1 MRNPEGN
8 LALYAERE
16 FAEFAVVKAVMVSD
30 EHELGILDIG
40 AQVERGVL
48 GSKPFRDFGVCKE
61 EHVLDAFFVNRV
73 ERKVQR
79 RDNGIVCKREA
90 HDLEAVFVE
99 DRRLAGIVA
108 QVVDGHLLCHATDRL
123 YRLGVRAATQVE
135 GSIEIEY
142 YSFYRGFH
150 ANQYSIFFIFRR
162 MKTPDSRFYCPLIT
176 VGNITLD
183 ENESTH
189 AVRVCRACVGD
200 VLQLSDGVGHFAD
213 AIIEVANA
221 KACVVRVD
229 SVIEAERPRPKVS
242 LGIACLKD
250 DALEEVVFHAAQT
263 EIDKIIFLRTDF
275 SQEPKNSDLK
285 KTVRRAELKSLV
297 SLKQSKKAWMTNIE
311 GPVEFDKWLEGYNG
325 DLILCDIDGERQ
337 LDLSGSGANENATP
351 ITLLVGPEGGFSP
364 REIEAIKT
372 FRNGKVHLLN
382 LGNTRLRARTA
393 AIIALGKIL

>member
-1 MRNPEGN
+1 
-8 LALYAERE
+8 
-16 FAEFAVVKAVMVSD
+16 
-30 EHELGILDIG
+30 
-40 AQVERGVL
+40 
-48 GSKPFRDFGVCKE
+48 
-61 EHVLDAFFVNRV
+61 
-73 ERKVQR
+73 
-79 RDNGIVCKREA
+79 
-90 HDLEAVFVE
+90 
-99 DRRLAGIVA
+99 
-108 QVVDGHLLCHATDRL
+108 
-123 YRLGVRAATQVE
+123 
-135 GSIEIEY
+135 
-142 YSFYRGFH
+142 
-150 ANQYSIFFIFRR
+150 

-176 VGNITLD
+176 AGTITLD
-183 ENESTH
+183 ENESSH

-213 AIIEVANA
+213 AVIEVADA

-229 SVIEAERPRPKVS
+229 TVIESERARPKVS

-297 SLKQSKKAWMTNIE
+297 SLKQSKKAWMTAIE
-311 GPVEFDKWLEGYNG
+311 GPVEFDKWLASYQG
-325 DLILCDIDGERQ
+325 DLILCDIDGDRQ
-337 LDLSGSGANENATP
+337 LNLSGSGANEDAAP

-372 FRNGKVHLLN
+372 FQNGKVHLLN

>member
-1 MRNPEGN
+1 
-8 LALYAERE
+8 
-16 FAEFAVVKAVMVSD
+16 
-30 EHELGILDIG
+30 
-40 AQVERGVL
+40 
-48 GSKPFRDFGVCKE
+48 
-61 EHVLDAFFVNRV
+61 
-73 ERKVQR
+73 
-79 RDNGIVCKREA
+79 
-90 HDLEAVFVE
+90 
-99 DRRLAGIVA
+99 
-108 QVVDGHLLCHATDRL
+108 
-123 YRLGVRAATQVE
+123 
-135 GSIEIEY
+135 
-142 YSFYRGFH
+142 
-150 ANQYSIFFIFRR
+150 

-176 VGNITLD
+176 AGTITLD
-183 ENESTH
+183 ENESSH

-213 AIIEVANA
+213 AVIEVADA

-229 SVIEAERPRPKVS
+229 TVIESERARPKVS

-297 SLKQSKKAWMTNIE
+297 SLKQSKKAWMTAIE
-311 GPVEFDKWLEGYNG
+311 GPVEFDKWLASYQG

-337 LDLSGSGANENATP
+337 LNLSGDGSGANEDVAP

-372 FRNGKVHLLN
+372 FQNGKVHLLN

>member
-1 MRNPEGN
+1 
-8 LALYAERE
+8 
-16 FAEFAVVKAVMVSD
+16 
-30 EHELGILDIG
+30 
-40 AQVERGVL
+40 
-48 GSKPFRDFGVCKE
+48 
-61 EHVLDAFFVNRV
+61 
-73 ERKVQR
+73 
-79 RDNGIVCKREA
+79 
-90 HDLEAVFVE
+90 
-99 DRRLAGIVA
+99 
-108 QVVDGHLLCHATDRL
+108 
-123 YRLGVRAATQVE
+123 
-135 GSIEIEY
+135 
-142 YSFYRGFH
+142 
-150 ANQYSIFFIFRR
+150 

-176 VGNITLD
+176 AGTITLD
-183 ENESTH
+183 ENESSH

-213 AIIEVANA
+213 AVIEVADA

-229 SVIEAERPRPKVS
+229 TVIESERARPKVS

-263 EIDKIIFLRTDF
+263 EIDRIIFLRTDF

-297 SLKQSKKAWMTNIE
+297 SLKQSKKAWMTAIE
-311 GPVEFDKWLEGYNG
+311 GPVEFDKWLASYQG

-337 LDLSGSGANENATP
+337 LNLSGSGANEDAAP

-372 FRNGKVHLLN
+372 FQNGKVHLLN

>member
-1 MRNPEGN
+1 MF
-8 LALYAERE
+8 LKIA
-16 FAEFAVVKAVMVSD
+16 KD
-30 EHELGILDIG
+30 
-40 AQVERGVL
+40 
-48 GSKPFRDFGVCKE
+48 
-61 EHVLDAFFVNRV
+61 
-73 ERKVQR
+73 
-79 RDNGIVCKREA
+79 
-90 HDLEAVFVE
+90 
-99 DRRLAGIVA
+99 
-108 QVVDGHLLCHATDRL
+108 
-123 YRLGVRAATQVE
+123 
-135 GSIEIEY
+135 
-142 YSFYRGFH
+142 
-150 ANQYSIFFIFRR
+150 SIFGY
-162 MKTPDSRFYCPLIT
+162 MKTPDSRFYCPLIS
-176 VGNITLD
+176 VGTITLD

-189 AVRVCRACVGD
+189 AVRVCRACAGD

-213 AIIEVANA
+213 AVIEVADA

-229 SVIEAERPRPKVS
+229 KVIEAERPRPKVS

-297 SLKQSKKAWMTNIE
+297 SLKQSKKAWMTAIE
-311 GPVEFDKWLEGYNG
+311 GPVEFD
-325 DLILCDIDGERQ
+325 GERQ
-337 LDLSGSGANENATP
+337 LNLSGDGSGANENDTP

-372 FRNGKVHLLN
+372 FQNGKVHLLN

>member
-1 MRNPEGN
+1 
-8 LALYAERE
+8 
-16 FAEFAVVKAVMVSD
+16 
-30 EHELGILDIG
+30 
-40 AQVERGVL
+40 
-48 GSKPFRDFGVCKE
+48 
-61 EHVLDAFFVNRV
+61 
-73 ERKVQR
+73 
-79 RDNGIVCKREA
+79 
-90 HDLEAVFVE
+90 
-99 DRRLAGIVA
+99 
-108 QVVDGHLLCHATDRL
+108 
-123 YRLGVRAATQVE
+123 
-135 GSIEIEY
+135 
-142 YSFYRGFH
+142 
-150 ANQYSIFFIFRR
+150 

-176 VGNITLD
+176 VGTITLD

-213 AIIEVANA
+213 AVIEVADA

-229 SVIEAERPRPKVS
+229 NVIEAERPRPKVS

-297 SLKQSKKAWMTNIE
+297 SLKQSKKAWMTAIE
-311 GPVEFDKWLEGYNG
+311 GPVEFDKWLESYKG

-337 LDLSGSGANENATP
+337 LNLNASESDTSV
-351 ITLLVGPEGGFSP
+351 TLLVGPEGGFSP

-372 FRNGKVHLLN
+372 FQNGKVHLLN